1 MEASCRDLGLIDYK
15 TCWELQQGL
24 FDALVARKA
33 ACKGATKQVAAPL
46 AANAGTAEASKASA
60 REPAQRSAEAMR
72 SKAGTE
78 SGKGLESPTG
88 SVSAAEGVEPSGA
101 TGEGSASAGTILL
114 VEHPPVYTLGKSG
127 HAENL
132 LIGREALEAM
142 GAQFFHIDRGGD
154 ITFHGP
160 GQIVGYPIL
169 DLERIGL
176 SLRDYIDALEGA
188 VIRTVARYGIRAGRI
203 AGASGV
209 WIEGAQPARKI
220 CAIGVRA
227 SRYVTM
233 HGFAL
238 NVATDLRYFTHINPC
253 GFTDRGATSIEKEIG
268 RPVPMEE
275 VKRRLVEDLCENLNV
290 KIYK

>member
-1 MEASCRDLGLIDYK
+1 MDYK
-15 TCWELQQGL
+15 ACWEYQQRL
-24 FDALVARKA
+24 FDTLLRA
-33 ACKGATKQVAAPL
+33 KGTP
-46 AANAGTAEASKASA
+46 
-60 REPAQRSAEAMR
+60 
-72 SKAGTE
+72 
-78 SGKGLESPTG
+78 
-88 SVSAAEGVEPSGA
+88 AEG
-101 TGEGSASAGTILL
+101 AGYLLL
-114 VEHPPVYTLGKSG
+114 VEHPAVYTLGKSG

-132 LIGREALEAM
+132 LVGEEYLRGIGAE
-142 GAQFFHIDRGGD
+142 FYHIDRGGD

-238 NVATDLRYFTHINPC
+238 NVAPICVISPISTPAGLRT
-253 GFTDRGATSIEKEIG
+253 G
-268 RPVPMEE
+268 VPRRS
-275 VKRRLVEDLCENLNV
+275 KRRSVARFRWRRSNDASS
-290 KIYK
+290 KIYARI

>member
-1 MEASCRDLGLIDYK
+1 MPRQDK
-15 TCWELQQGL
+15 K
-24 FDALVARKA
+24 DA
-33 ACKGATKQVAAPL
+33 
-46 AANAGTAEASKASA
+46 
-60 REPAQRSAEAMR
+60 
-72 SKAGTE
+72 
-78 SGKGLESPTG
+78 
-88 SVSAAEGVEPSGA
+88 
-101 TGEGSASAGTILL
+101 
-114 VEHPPVYTLGKSG
+114 
-127 HAENL
+127 
-132 LIGREALEAM
+132 
-142 GAQFFHIDRGGD
+142 D
-154 ITFHGP
+154 
-160 GQIVGYPIL
+160 
-169 DLERIGL
+169 
-176 SLRDYIDALEGA
+176 
-188 VIRTVARYGIRAGRI
+188 
-203 AGASGV
+203 

>member
-1 MEASCRDLGLIDYK
+1 MGKSPGLRKRIALSLFTKLYA
-15 TCWELQQGL
+15 QQ
-24 FDALVARKA
+24 VARHELRTLFWECTLRCNL
-33 ACKGATKQVAAPL
+33 ACRHCGSDCRVNTQQKDM
-46 AANAGTAEASKASA
+46 
-60 REPAQRSAEAMR
+60 PAKDFFRVLDTQITPHVDPHRVLVIL
-72 SKAGTE
+72 
-78 SGKGLESPTG
+78 SG
-88 SVSAAEGVEPSGA
+88 
-101 TGEGSASAGTILL
+101 GEVL
-114 VEHPPVYTLGKSG
+114 VR
-127 HAENL
+127 A
-132 LIGREALEAM
+132 
-142 GAQFFHIDRGGD
+142 
-154 ITFHGP
+154 
-160 GQIVGYPIL
+160 

>member
-1 MEASCRDLGLIDYK
+1 MDYK
-15 TCWELQQGL
+15 ACWEYQQRL
-24 FDALVARKA
+24 FDTLLRA
-33 ACKGATKQVAAPL
+33 KGTP
-46 AANAGTAEASKASA
+46 
-60 REPAQRSAEAMR
+60 
-72 SKAGTE
+72 
-78 SGKGLESPTG
+78 
-88 SVSAAEGVEPSGA
+88 AEG
-101 TGEGSASAGTILL
+101 AGYLLL
-114 VEHPPVYTLGKSG
+114 VEHPAVYTLGKSG

-132 LIGREALEAM
+132 LVGEEYLRSIGAE
-142 GAQFFHIDRGGD
+142 FYHIDRGGD

-188 VIRTVARYGIRAGRI
+188 VIPDGSPVT
-203 AGASGV
+203 ASGPDASPAPRAS

>member
-1 MEASCRDLGLIDYK
+1 M
-15 TCWELQQGL
+15 
-24 FDALVARKA
+24 
-33 ACKGATKQVAAPL
+33 
-46 AANAGTAEASKASA
+46 
-60 REPAQRSAEAMR
+60 
-72 SKAGTE
+72 
-78 SGKGLESPTG
+78 
-88 SVSAAEGVEPSGA
+88 
-101 TGEGSASAGTILL
+101 LL
-114 VEHPPVYTLGKSG
+114 VEHPAVYTLGKSG

-132 LIGREALEAM
+132 LVGEEYLRSIGAE
-142 GAQFFHIDRGGD
+142 FYHIDRGGD

-275 VKRRLVEDLCENLNV
+275 VKRRLVEDLCENLTL

>member
-1 MEASCRDLGLIDYK
+1 MRR
-15 TCWELQQGL
+15 TCWS
-24 FDALVARKA
+24 AKSICA
-33 ACKGATKQVAAPL
+33 
-46 AANAGTAEASKASA
+46 ASA
-60 REPAQRSAEAMR
+60 LNFTTSTGAATSPSTGRDRSW
-72 SKAGTE
+72 
-78 SGKGLESPTG
+78 
-88 SVSAAEGVEPSGA
+88 A
-101 TGEGSASAGTILL
+101 T
-114 VEHPPVYTLGKSG
+114 
-127 HAENL
+127 
-132 LIGREALEAM
+132 R
-142 GAQFFHIDRGGD
+142 
-154 ITFHGP
+154 
-160 GQIVGYPIL
+160 IL

>member
-1 MEASCRDLGLIDYK
+1 MDYK
-15 TCWELQQGL
+15 ACWEYQQRL
-24 FDALVARKA
+24 FDTLLRA
-33 ACKGATKQVAAPL
+33 KGTP
-46 AANAGTAEASKASA
+46 
-60 REPAQRSAEAMR
+60 
-72 SKAGTE
+72 
-78 SGKGLESPTG
+78 
-88 SVSAAEGVEPSGA
+88 AEG
-101 TGEGSASAGTILL
+101 AGYLLL
-114 VEHPPVYTLGKSG
+114 VEHPAVYTLGKSG

-132 LIGREALEAM
+132 LVGEEYLRSIGAE
-142 GAQFFHIDRGGD
+142 FYHIDRGGD

-209 WIEGAQPARKI
+209 WIEGAQP
-220 CAIGVRA
+220 
-227 SRYVTM
+227 
-233 HGFAL
+233 L

>member
-1 MEASCRDLGLIDYK
+1 MDYK
-15 TCWELQQGL
+15 ACWEYQQRL
-24 FDALVARKA
+24 FDTLLRA
-33 ACKGATKQVAAPL
+33 KGTP
-46 AANAGTAEASKASA
+46 
-60 REPAQRSAEAMR
+60 
-72 SKAGTE
+72 
-78 SGKGLESPTG
+78 
-88 SVSAAEGVEPSGA
+88 AEG
-101 TGEGSASAGTILL
+101 AGYLLL
-114 VEHPPVYTLGKSG
+114 VEHPAVYTLGKSG

-132 LIGREALEAM
+132 LVGEEYLRSIGAE
-142 GAQFFHIDRGGD
+142 FYHIDRGGD

-238 NVATDLRYFTHINPC
+238 FHPYQPLRVYGPGRHV
-253 GFTDRGATSIEKEIG
+253 DRKGARSPGSDGGGQTT
-268 RPVPMEE
+268 P
-275 VKRRLVEDLCENLNV
+275 RRRFMREFEC
-290 KIYK
+290 